1 MVRKRVLAAMSGGV
15 DSSVAAAL
23 LKKKGFDVIGIT
35 MDIWPPRLADARSV
49 QAHDNFGGCCSARAV
64 EDAKGVCDRLGIPH
78 YTLNFRDSF
87 KEAVI
92 DNFISEYLNA
102 RTPNPCIR
110 CNEIIKFREL
120 LKKAD
125 ELGADYLATGHY
137 STITKGKKL
146 FELRKSKDRKKDQSY
161 FLYPMGQEALKRT
174 LFPVGSL
181 TKTATRQIAKK
192 LGLKVADKK
201 DSQEICFIEDNN
213 YGKFL
218 AESSKEPVK
227 PGPIY
232 DIEGNQVG
240 MHRGISYYTIGQRR
254 GTGLQFGK
262 PFYVIKIDKEN
273 NAVIVGEEKD
283 TLGKE
288 LIAEN
293 VVWTSIKAPSRPVK
307 AKVKIRYAS
316 EETDAVV
323 SPSGDNS
330 VSVLFKKPVRSI
342 TPGQS
347 VVFYKGDLVL
357 GGGVIKS

>member
-1 MVRKRVLAAMSGGV
+1 MKKAKRVLAAMSGGV

-35 MDIWPPRLADARSV
+35 MDIWPSKA
-49 QAHDNFGGCCSARAV
+49 DNFGGCCSARAV
-64 EDAKGVCDRLGIPH
+64 EDAKSVCDRLGIPH
-78 YTLNFRDSF
+78 YTMNFRDSF

-92 DNFISEYLNA
+92 DNFVSEYLNA

-137 STITKGKKL
+137 AVITDGKKMK
-146 FELRKSKDRKKDQSY
+146 ELRKSHDRKKDQSY
-161 FLYPMGQEALKRT
+161 FLYSMGCEALKRT
-174 LFPVGSL
+174 LFPVGEL
-181 TKTATRQIAKK
+181 TKTVTRQIAAK

-213 YGKFL
+213 YGRFL
-218 AESSKEPVK
+218 ADNSKEAIK

-240 MHRGISYYTIGQRR
+240 MHRGIIYYTIGQRR

-262 PFYVIKIDKEN
+262 PFYIVKIDKEN

-288 LIAEN
+288 LAAEN
-293 VVWTSIKAPSRPVK
+293 VVWTSVEPPQKPFKASARV
-307 AKVKIRYAS
+307 RYAS
-316 EETDAVV
+316 DDVDAVI
-323 SPSGDNS
+323 SPVGNGRAE
-330 VSVLFKKPVRSI
+330 VLFKRPVRSI

-347 VVFYKGDLVL
+347 VVFYKKDLVL
-357 GGGVIKS
+357 GGGIIL

>member
-1 MVRKRVLAAMSGGV
+1 MSGGV

-35 MDIWPPRLADARSV
+35 MDIWPTRSRAESRDSG
-49 QAHDNFGGCCSARAV
+49 QASNFGGCCSAKAV
-64 EDAKGVCDRLGIPH
+64 EDAKSVCDRLGIPH
-78 YTLNFRDSF
+78 YTMNFRDSF

-137 STITKGKKL
+137 AVITNGKKMN
-146 FELRKSKDRKKDQSY
+146 ELRKSKDRKKDQSY
-161 FLYPMGQEALKRT
+161 FLYSMGQEALKRT
-174 LFPVGSL
+174 LFPVGEL
-181 TKTATRQIAKK
+181 TKTVTRQIAAK

-213 YGKFL
+213 YGRFL
-218 AESSKEPVK
+218 AENSKEPVK

-232 DIEGNQVG
+232 DIDGNQVG
-240 MHRGISYYTIGQRR
+240 MHRGIIYYTIGQRK
-254 GTGLQFGK
+254 GIGLPFGK

-273 NAVIVGEEKD
+273 NAVVVGEEKE

-288 LIAEN
+288 LLAEN
-293 VVWTSIKAPSRPVK
+293 VVWTSIEPPTKKIK
-307 AKVKIRYAS
+307 AKAKIRYAS
-316 EETDAVV
+316 EEVDTVITPEENNRARVSFKRAV
-323 SPSGDNS
+323 
-330 VSVLFKKPVRSI
+330 KSI

-347 VVFYKGDLVL
+347 VVFYKGDIVL
-357 GGGVIKS
+357 GGGIIA